1 MVAQMGIKQLRH
13 QVAQIQ
19 EQVAQIQEQV
29 TQLHQQV
36 TVAQNFQRVNERL
49 APSRVSHSQG
59 DSGGFRAY
67 RGSHGG
73 AAAGDVSITPL
84 RLQGRGAVDGWP
96 ITHTLC
102 RSTHSS
108 CAHRTLAELAPP
120 AVPMGAPFR
129 LLYPARSFI
138 FCFVLTYFFFWYLK
152 HCHLPA
158 FPSHSSACAC
168 PQAAPPGPIALP
180 DAGPF
185 HPFPRHSQL
194 SRYSTAALL
203 LVPRSLLSSKAQLA
217 DSAPANDIYSTTPDS
232 TNSNGDTTFVA
243 CCTKSS
249 TRPTSSS
256 SCFMRVTQL
265 GAVADRYCRD
275 LACRARTPQAAWLKH
290 FRHTTQTFPF
300 RSARPH
306 QRTNLASGMA
316 PAFLCPLKVY
326 EPSATVGVVSF
337 PNIGKSSLINTL
349 KTGQGMCRCGA
360 AGTYCTKELQ
370 VAPPTSSLWRVM
382 SSSTEPP
389 KNSVLLRAAR
399 AARRAYN
406 PRLVHLFGEADAEA
420 MDAEPDSE
428 LAADAMDTVMD
439 VEYDVEGAAATA
451 DGGMIVDD
459 DGACQ

>member
-1 MVAQMGIKQLRH
+1 MNVWLR
-13 QVAQIQ
+13 V
-19 EQVAQIQEQV
+19 
-29 TQLHQQV
+29 
-36 TVAQNFQRVNERL
+36 
-49 APSRVSHSQG
+49 G

-138 FCFVLTYFFFWYLK
+138 FYFVLTCHVFIFFVLMYLPSSSRVRLLLLVFKGVMCTSIK

-232 TNSNGDTTFVA
+232 TS
-243 CCTKSS
+243 
-249 TRPTSSS
+249 
-256 SCFMRVTQL
+256 
-265 GAVADRYCRD
+265 
-275 LACRARTPQAAWLKH
+275 
-290 FRHTTQTFPF
+290 
-300 RSARPH
+300 
-306 QRTNLASGMA
+306 
-316 PAFLCPLKVY
+316 
-326 EPSATVGVVSF
+326 
-337 PNIGKSSLINTL
+337 
-349 KTGQGMCRCGA
+349 
-360 AGTYCTKELQ
+360 
-370 VAPPTSSLWRVM
+370 
-382 SSSTEPP
+382 
-389 KNSVLLRAAR
+389 
-399 AARRAYN
+399 
-406 PRLVHLFGEADAEA
+406 
-420 MDAEPDSE
+420 
-428 LAADAMDTVMD
+428 
-439 VEYDVEGAAATA
+439 AAANKHDEGTA
-451 DGGMIVDD
+451 TEILHSSHAAQSHRRGRRHHPR
-459 DGACQ
+459 APCA